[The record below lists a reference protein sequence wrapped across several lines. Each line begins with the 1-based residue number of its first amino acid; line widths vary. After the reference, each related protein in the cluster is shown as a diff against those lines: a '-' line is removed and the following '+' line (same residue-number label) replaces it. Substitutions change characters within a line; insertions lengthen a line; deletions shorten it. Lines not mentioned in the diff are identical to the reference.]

1 MTPEQVAMVQSS
13 VAQLGR
19 QTTDLAARFY
29 ERLFEAAPSFR
40 DMFSEH
46 PAVQEALFLSE
57 LAVLVDSISQFDAF
71 IARTRRLGAS
81 HAAYGVTYTH
91 YETVGLALL
100 DALAD
105 TLGPEFTSELR
116 SAWRLAYDLMAE
128 TMMQGAA
135 DATPTRR

>member
-1 MTPEQVAMVQSS
+1 MTPEQVAMVQLSF
-13 VAQLGR
+13 AQMGPR
-19 QTTDLAARFY
+19 TTDLAARFY
-29 ERLFEAAPSFR
+29 GRLFEVAPSFR
-40 DMFSEH
+40 SMFSGD

-91 YETVGLALL
+91 YETVGLVLL
-100 DALAD
+100 EALAD
-105 TLGPEFTSELR
+105 TLGREFSDELR

-128 TMMQGAA
+128 TMMHGAA